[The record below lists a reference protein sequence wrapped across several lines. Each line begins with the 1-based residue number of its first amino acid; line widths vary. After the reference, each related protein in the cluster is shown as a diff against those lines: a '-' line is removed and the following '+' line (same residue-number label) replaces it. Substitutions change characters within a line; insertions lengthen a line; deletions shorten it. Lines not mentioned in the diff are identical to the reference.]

1 MQVKSFRDT
10 LKQILDLA
18 QDLLKS
24 EAGTIFL
31 LDNERDEL
39 VFEIVNGPKADELKG
54 KRLKIGEGIAGKT
67 AQTGEGQIVTRVK
80 ERKDFQSKFDR
91 ATGFKTESLLTAPL
105 RIKDRIIGV
114 IELVNKKD
122 GVYTDDDLQILEGF
136 AKSASS
142 ILEMALLYER
152 IEQSRKFLYGI
163 IDSIP
168 HPILLLDKEGNIVYQ
183 NRALNQLPFREELIK
198 KTTKKRDGGT
208 VECNGKTFTLTKSS
222 FNMRDEVGRMVK
234 YTTLI
239 FVEITDKIML
249 AELMAQKEVKER
261 FFAGV
266 SHNLKNPLT
275 PIIGLSQILMSPENL
290 PDDVIKEYAM
300 RINQEGKRLGKLVQM
315 FISLSR
321 DNLGNRNWVNIGD
334 MLKRLEN
341 GAFSVYVL
349 DEPVEIYAN
358 SEDLELALEVLF
370 ETLKE
375 KASDFNVS
383 CSSVDSEIQI
393 IIDGLDFNTVQEL
406 KRGMEQEF
414 LIDDPFDMSNTNSAN
429 LVFFRE
435 IVERHG
441 GNIEYN
447 NDGIKIKFFSGMKNN
462 TGKLIEKYI

>member
-1 MQVKSFRDT
+1 MQVKGFRDT
-10 LKQILDLA
+10 LKHILDLA

-31 LDNERDEL
+31 LDTGKNEL

-54 KRLKIGEGIAGKT
+54 RRLKMGEGIAGKT
-67 AQTGEGQIVTRVK
+67 AQTGEGQIVTKVK
-80 ERKDFQSKFDR
+80 ERKDFQGKFDR
-91 ATGFKTESLLTAPL
+91 ATGFRTESLLTAPL
-105 RIKDRIIGV
+105 RINDRIIGV

-142 ILEMALLYER
+142 VLEMALLYER

-168 HPILLLDKEGNIVYQ
+168 HPILLFDNEGDIVYK
-183 NRALNQLPFREELIK
+183 NRALNLLPFKEELIK
-198 KTTKKRDGGT
+198 MALDKKYGET
-208 VECNGKTFTLTKSS
+208 ITCYEKTFTLTESS
-222 FNMRDEVGRMVK
+222 FNMRNEVGRMVE

-239 FVEITDKIML
+239 FIEITDKIML

-275 PIIGLSQILMSPENL
+275 PIIGLSQILMSPEKL

-321 DNLGNRNWVNIGD
+321 EDHGSRNRFNIGD
-334 MLKRLEN
+334 MLKRLGN
-341 GAFSVYVL
+341 GAISVSVMDGPL
-349 DEPVEIYAN
+349 EIYAN
-358 SEDLELALEVLF
+358 GEDIELAFEVLF
-370 ETLKE
+370 DTLKH
-375 KASDFNVS
+375 KVSDFSVRCSGKDS
-383 CSSVDSEIQI
+383 CIFITIDPLDSSIVE
-393 IIDGLDFNTVQEL
+393 EL
-406 KRGMEQEF
+406 KRGMEQDF
-414 LIDDPFDMSNTNSAN
+414 LIDNPFDRSNTNSAN

-435 IVERHG
+435 IVERNG
-441 GNIEYN
+441 GDIEFKN
-447 NDGIKIKFFSGMKNN
+447 EGIKIKFFSGMKYN
-462 TGKLIEKYI
+462 TGNLIEKYI

>member
-80 ERKDFQSKFDR
+80 ERKDFQGKFDR

-122 GVYTDDDLQILEGF
+122 GVYTEDDLQILEGF

-183 NRALNQLPFREELIK
+183 NRALNQLPFKEELIK
-198 KTTKKRDGGT
+198 KTMNKKNGDT
-208 VECNGKTFTLTKSS
+208 IECNGKTFTLTKSS
-222 FNMRDEVGRMVK
+222 FNMRDEVGRMVE

-290 PDDVIKEYAM
+290 SDDVVKEYAK
-300 RINQEGKRLGKLVQM
+300 RINQEGQRLGKLVQM

-321 DNLGNRNWVNIGD
+321 EDLGNRSWVNIGD

-349 DEPVEIYAN
+349 DERVGIYAN
-358 SEDLELALEVLF
+358 GEDLELALGVLF

-375 KASDFNVS
+375 KASDFNVR

-393 IIDGLDFNTVQEL
+393 IIDGLDSNTVQEL

-414 LIDDPFDMSNTNSAN
+414 LIDDPFDRSNINSAN

-447 NDGIKIKFFSGMKNN
+447 NDRIKIKFFSGMKDG
-462 TGKLIEKYI
+462 TGKLLEKYV

>member
-67 AQTGEGQIVTRVK
+67 AQTGEGQIVTKVK

-122 GVYTDDDLQILEGF
+122 GVYTEDDLQILEGF

-183 NRALNQLPFREELIK
+183 NRALNQLPFKEELIK
-198 KTTKKRDGGT
+198 KTMNKKNGDT
-208 VECNGKTFTLTKSS
+208 IECNGKTFTLTKSS
-222 FNMRDEVGRMVK
+222 FNMRDEVGRMVE

-290 PDDVIKEYAM
+290 SDDVVKEYAK
-300 RINQEGKRLGKLVQM
+300 RINQEGQRLGKLVQM

-321 DNLGNRNWVNIGD
+321 EDLGNRSWVNIGD

-349 DEPVEIYAN
+349 DERVGIYAN
-358 SEDLELALEVLF
+358 GEDLELALGVLF

-375 KASDFNVS
+375 KASDFNVR

-393 IIDGLDFNTVQEL
+393 IIDGLDSNTVQEL

-414 LIDDPFDMSNTNSAN
+414 LIDDPFDRSNINSAN

-435 IVERHG
+435 IIERNG

-447 NDGIKIKFFSGMKNN
+447 NDGIKIKFFSEMKNC
-462 TGKLIEKYI
+462 TGKLLEKYV